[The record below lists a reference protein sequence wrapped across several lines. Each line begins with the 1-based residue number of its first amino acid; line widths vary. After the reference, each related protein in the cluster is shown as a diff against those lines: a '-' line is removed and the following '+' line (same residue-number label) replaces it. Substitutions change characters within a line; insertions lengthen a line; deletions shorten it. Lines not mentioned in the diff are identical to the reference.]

1 MVATTA
7 FEGNDSI
14 IFLIARLT
22 HLLQGL
28 RRLGFNLTDREKLIN
43 EAVAEMCTVNKIEPR
58 QIGINHEWSLPL
70 VSWTHNQF
78 PLSSNPAQKYVY
90 LVRVHKADDVVH
102 AMKTATG
109 GRIEWSRPLVISNIE
124 IGWSSTSN
132 RIRMYYPGPGH
143 GNNTPTNSSIP
154 SPPGTVYFLESVNRS
169 DALKIIDKLST
180 IGTVRSVVIKTR

>member
-58 QIGINHEWSLPL
+58 Q
-70 VSWTHNQF
+70 
-78 PLSSNPAQKYVY
+78 A
-90 LVRVHKADDVVH
+90 
-102 AMKTATG
+102 
-109 GRIEWSRPLVISNIE
+109 SRLIV
-124 IGWSSTSN
+124 
-132 RIRMYYPGPGH
+132 
-143 GNNTPTNSSIP
+143 
-154 SPPGTVYFLESVNRS
+154 
-169 DALKIIDKLST
+169 
-180 IGTVRSVVIKTR
+180 TRQRRCTR